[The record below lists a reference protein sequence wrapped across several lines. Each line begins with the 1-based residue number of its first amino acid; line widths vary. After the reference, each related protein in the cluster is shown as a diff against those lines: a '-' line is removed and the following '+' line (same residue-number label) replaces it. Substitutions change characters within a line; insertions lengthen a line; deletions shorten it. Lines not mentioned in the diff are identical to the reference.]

1 MALKVWQTVA
11 ALHTRLCFVLGEHRE
26 TTAAERDML
35 VFPMEAAAARR
46 RQGQLSTQA
55 GWGEGE
61 PPGGGGGLGGPGG
74 GGGGGG
80 GGRGGGGTGGGG
92 GGGEPPG
99 QGGWRDEGP
108 QGDVL
113 LLTPA
118 PMGPVSLAPG
128 GA

>member
-55 GWGEGE
+55 G
-61 PPGGGGGLGGPGG
+61 
-74 GGGGGG
+74 
-80 GGRGGGGTGGGG
+80 G